1 MNKYIF
7 TIAMMLFSGLAMGQ
21 NLKLSFMSESGAR
34 FFVYL
39 NGKLQ
44 NENSVGH
51 ITIDNLENKE
61 YHVRIEIDD
70 PYQMVCTQ
78 SLRPSETKY
87 EYSVNFNAVRERIY
101 IKPVKEAKQERDE
114 YTSSTFSRQ
123 QTPRTEKPERQ
134 KKNRNKTNPPEPN
147 GTTGTVINRIKTNMI
162 EE

>member
-1 MNKYIF
+1 MNKTVVF
-7 TIAMMLFSGLAMGQ
+7 LAMMIFSGVAMCQ
-21 NLKLSFMSESGAR
+21 NLRLSFMSESGAR

-44 NENSVGH
+44 NESSVGN

-78 SLRPSETKY
+78 NLRPSETQY

-101 IKPVKEAKQERDE
+101 IKPVRESRRERAIQEQP
-114 YTSSTFSRQ
+114 SSSNQPTTRAE
-123 QTPRTEKPERQ
+123 RNVRQ
-134 KKNRNKTNPPEPN
+134 KKTHNRTKTEEPG
-147 GTTGTVINRIKTNMI
+147 GTTGTGINRIKTNMI